1 MSRDQTGW
9 LLWTGAKAIQH
20 IGSAIETEAE
30 AIRWAVRTMS
40 GFGYRNVVVETDSLV
55 LSRMINGVEDTW
67 PILKP
72 IL

>member
-1 MSRDQTGW
+1 M
-9 LLWTGAKAIQH
+9 
-20 IGSAIETEAE
+20 GSAIETEAE